1 MLDSNEY
8 LRLVGEPHRKRFGQY
23 FTPPQVA
30 DFMVEW
36 VSGSGLKSMFDPA
49 FGLGVFHGSATK
61 FGIREFGG
69 CEVDSRILKS
79 WNNAQNHDAVRVE
92 HADYLL
98 SWDRRQDNIVCNPP
112 YMRFQRFVNRKEVG
126 QAFEKNLNL
135 RLPGYINSA
144 SAFLIKSLSELNG
157 SGRLAYIMPL
167 EFLNTG
173 YGRVVKERL
182 ISGRHLRA
190 IISIQ
195 CEKEVFPDAI
205 TSAGIILYDAA
216 RTFSH
221 VDFHVLSS
229 ISDLQMIL
237 KCKPANR
244 VPASSLDPTSKW
256 LAHFSP
262 GEILAC
268 DDGFVPL
275 SFYGRFHRGIATG
288 ANKFFVLRPSQAEE
302 LNLNS
307 RELLPCLTKCN
318 QIKKPF
324 FAELDYAELVRRD
337 QPVLLFS
344 ANAAGPSA
352 HAREYV
358 SSGESRGYHLRYLT
372 RTRRPWYKTEERQPS
387 PLLIGVFSRNG
398 YKVVRNT
405 SNAITLTCFHGFQPN
420 LFGRDYVDKIF
431 LFLLSNRGREIV
443 SRSKRQYGDGL
454 EKFEPG
460 DMNEAPVPS
469 PDVLSEVDS
478 QLVEDAMAC
487 LQSAGTLPQEVEST
501 FEQLG

>member
-36 VSGSGLKSMFDPA
+36 ASRSGLKSMFDPA
-49 FGLGVFHGSATK
+49 FGLGAFHGSARRL
-61 FGIREFGG
+61 GITEFGG
-69 CEVDSRILKS
+69 CEIDPRILQS
-79 WNNAQNHDAVRVE
+79 WNNARNHNADLVE
-92 HADYLL
+92 QADYLL
-98 SWDRRQDNIVCNPP
+98 SWNRRSDNIVCNPP

-135 RLPGYINSA
+135 RLPGYTNSA

-190 IISIQ
+190 IISIR

-229 ISDLQMIL
+229 ISDLQQIL

-244 VPASSLDPTSKW
+244 VPLSSLDPGSKW
-256 LAHFSP
+256 LTHFSP
-262 GEILAC
+262 GAILAS

-288 ANKFFVLRPSQAEE
+288 ANRFFVLRPSQANE
-302 LNLNS
+302 LKLKS
-307 RELLPCLTKCN
+307 SELLPCVTKCN

-324 FAELDYAELVRRD
+324 FAEVDYAELVGRD
-337 QPVLLFS
+337 QPVLLFN
-344 ANAAGPSA
+344 AKAAGLSE

-358 SSGESRGYHLRYLT
+358 SSGESKGYHLRYLT
-372 RTRRPWYKTEERQPS
+372 RTRKPWYKTEERQPS
-387 PLLIGVFSRNG
+387 SLLIGVFSRNG
-398 YKVVRNT
+398 YKVVHNT
-405 SNAITLTCFHGFQPN
+405 SNAVTLTCFHGFQPN
-420 LFGRDYVDKIF
+420 LFGGDYTDRLF
-431 LFLLSNRGREIV
+431 LFLLSSRGRKIV

-460 DMNEAPVPS
+460 DMNEAPVPN
-469 PDVLSEVDS
+469 PDLLDQISS
-478 QLVEDAMAC
+478 RLVEDAMANV
-487 LQSAGTLPQEVEST
+487 QATGTLPKEVEST
-501 FEQLG
+501 FEQLA

>member
-30 DFMVEW
+30 DFMVAW
-36 VSGSGLKSMFDPA
+36 ASRSGLKSMFDPA
-49 FGLGVFHGSATK
+49 FGLGAFHGSALK
-61 FGIREFGG
+61 FGITEFGG
-69 CEVDSRILKS
+69 CEIDSRILES
-79 WNNAQNHDAVRVE
+79 WNNAQNHDAGLVE

-98 SWDRRQDNIVCNPP
+98 SWDRRPDNIVCNPP
-112 YMRFQRFVNRKEVG
+112 YMRFQRFLNRKDVSR
-126 QAFEKNLNL
+126 AFKENLDL
-135 RLPGYINSA
+135 RLSGYTNSA

-173 YGRVVKERL
+173 YGRIVKERL

-221 VDFHVLSS
+221 VAFHVLSS
-229 ISDLQMIL
+229 ISDLPKIL

-244 VPASSLDPTSKW
+244 VPVSSLDPESKW
-256 LAHFSP
+256 LTHFSS
-262 GEILAC
+262 GAALTS

-288 ANKFFVLRPSQAEE
+288 ANKFFVLRPSQAKE
-302 LNLNS
+302 LQLNS
-307 RELLPCLTKCN
+307 NEFLPCVTKCN
-318 QIKKPF
+318 QIQKPF
-324 FAELDYAELVRRD
+324 FAEPDYTELVRRD
-337 QPVLLFS
+337 QPVLLFN
-344 ANAAGPSA
+344 ANAHSA
-352 HAREYV
+352 SVHARNYV
-358 SSGESRGYHLRYLT
+358 SSGESKGYHLRYLT
-372 RTRRPWYKTEERQPS
+372 RTRRPWYKTEKRQPS

-405 SNAITLTCFHGFQPN
+405 SDAITLTCFHGFQPN

-460 DMNEAPVPS
+460 DMNDAPVPS
-469 PDVLSEVDS
+469 PDLLDTVAP
-478 QLVEDAMAC
+478 QLVEGAMAR
-487 LQSAGTLPQEVEST
+487 LQSAGTLPHEVESK

>member
-1 MLDSNEY
+1 MLHSDEY
-8 LRLVGEPHRKRFGQY
+8 LRLVGESHRKRFGQY

-36 VSGSGLKSMFDPA
+36 ASRSRLKSMFDPA
-49 FGLGVFHGSATK
+49 FGLGAFHRSAAK
-61 FGIREFGG
+61 LGITRFGG
-69 CEVDSRILKS
+69 CEIDSRILQS
-79 WNNAQNHDAVRVE
+79 WNNAQNGSAGLVE
-92 HADYLL
+92 HTDYLL
-98 SWDRRQDNIVCNPP
+98 SWDRRPDNIVCNPP
-112 YMRFQRFVNRKEVG
+112 YMRFQRFVNRKEVA
-126 QAFEKNLNL
+126 QAFEKNLEL
-135 RLPGYINSA
+135 RLPGYTNSA

-173 YGRVVKERL
+173 YGRIVKERL
-182 ISGRHLRA
+182 ISGGHLRA

-229 ISDLQMIL
+229 ISELPKIL
-237 KCKPANR
+237 TCMPVNR
-244 VPASSLDPTSKW
+244 VPASGLDPRSKW
-256 LAHFSP
+256 LTHFYP
-262 GEILAC
+262 GEILAH

-275 SFYGRFHRGIATG
+275 SSYGRFHRGIATG

-302 LNLNS
+302 LKLNS
-307 RELLPCLTKCN
+307 GELLPCVTKCN
-318 QIKKPF
+318 QIQKPS
-324 FAELDYAELVRRD
+324 FANTDYADLVRRD

-344 ANAAGPSA
+344 ANAANASA
-352 HAREYV
+352 SAREYID
-358 SSGESRGYHLRYLT
+358 SGESKGYHLRYLT
-372 RTRRPWYKTEERQPS
+372 RTRSPWYKTEGRQPS

-398 YKVVRNT
+398 YKVVRNR

-420 LFGRDYVDKIF
+420 LFGGDYVDKIF
-431 LFLLSNRGREIV
+431 LFLLSRRGREIV

-460 DMNEAPVPS
+460 DMNDTPVPG
-469 PDVLSEVDS
+469 PGLLDAIEP
-478 QLVEDAMAC
+478 QLVEGAMGSVQATG
-487 LQSAGTLPQEVEST
+487 ALPQEVEST